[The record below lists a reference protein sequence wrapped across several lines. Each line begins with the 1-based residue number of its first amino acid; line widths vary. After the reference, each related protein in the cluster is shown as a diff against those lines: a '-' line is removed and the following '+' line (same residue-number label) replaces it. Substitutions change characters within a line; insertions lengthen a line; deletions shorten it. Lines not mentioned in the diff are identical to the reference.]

1 MNFMNLEKVEKIAN
15 AVLYEGYILYPYRPS
30 AIKNQQRWN
39 FGAVYPE
46 KFSEMQN
53 GTDACLMRTE
63 CLISGDDGAT
73 LDVKIRFLQMVTREV
88 GRTND
93 DFDENDF
100 TDSDFQNVQSLEV
113 GGKLFQTWQEAVERE
128 FDLPNLNLSESAG
141 EKLEHKFSFAA
152 ESENEFLRDENEKIA
167 GIIVRKKEFV
177 EGKIEIKI
185 EKTAAKNLY
194 KVNIQILNE
203 TKFHE
208 DQSREDALNRAFVST
223 HTILKAN
230 GGEFVSLL
238 DPPEEFKEIA
248 ENCKNIG
255 TFPILV
261 GEEPEKDFVLSSP
274 IILYDYPQIAPE
286 SMGDYF
292 DGTEIDEMLAL
303 RIMTLTDD
311 EKHQMRGADERTR
324 AMLERTETMSPELMM
339 KLHGTSKR
347 DLKKVGKGE

>member
-1 MNFMNLEKVEKIAN
+1 MNLEKVEKIAN

-53 GTDACLMRTE
+53 GTDACLMQTE
-63 CLISGDDGAT
+63 CLVEGNDDTT
-73 LDVKIRFLQMVTREV
+73 LDVKIRFLQMVQRDV
-88 GRTND
+88 GRAND
-93 DFDENDF
+93 DFDANDF

-113 GGKLFQTWQEAVERE
+113 GGQLFQSWQEAVERE
-128 FDLPNLNLSESAG
+128 FDLSNLNLSESAD
-141 EKLEHKFSFAA
+141 EMREHKFSFTA
-152 ESENEFLRDENEKIA
+152 ERENEFLRDEDEKVV
-167 GIIVRKKEFV
+167 GIVVRKKESV
-177 EGKIEIKI
+177 EGKVEIKV
-185 EKTAAKNLY
+185 ENTAAENLY
-194 KVNIQILNE
+194 KLNIRILNE
-203 TKFHE
+203 TKFDE
-208 DQSREDALNRAFVST
+208 NQTREDALNRAFVST
-223 HTILKAN
+223 HTILKTN

-238 DPPEEFKEIA
+238 DTPEEFKEIG
-248 ENCKNIG
+248 EKCKNIG
-255 TFPILV
+255 TYPVLV
-261 GEEPEKDFVLSSP
+261 GEEPERDFVLSSP

-286 SMGDYF
+286 SLGDYF

-347 DLKKVGKGE
+347 DLKKVGENE

>member
-1 MNFMNLEKVEKIAN
+1 MLMNLEKVEKIAN

-53 GTDACLMRTE
+53 GTDACFMQTE
-63 CLISGDDGAT
+63 CLISGDENT
-73 LDVKIRFLQMVTREV
+73 TVDVKIRFLQMVKREV
-88 GRTND
+88 GRAVD
-93 DFDENDF
+93 DFDEKDF
-100 TDSDFQNVQSLEV
+100 TDADFQNVQSLEV
-113 GGKLFQTWQEAVERE
+113 GGRLFQSWQEAVERE
-128 FDLPNLNLSESAG
+128 FDLPNLILSEAAG
-141 EKLEHKFSFAA
+141 KTRKYDFSFES
-152 ESENEFLRDENEKIA
+152 ESENEFLRDEKVV
-167 GIIVRKKEFV
+167 GIIVRRKELIAGAV
-177 EGKIEIKI
+177 EIKV
-185 EKTAAKNLY
+185 EAAAENLY
-194 KVNIQILNE
+194 KLHIRISNE
-203 TKFHE
+203 TKFDE
-208 DQSREDALNRAFVST
+208 IQEREDALMRAFVST

-230 GGEFVSLL
+230 NGEFVSLL
-238 DPPEEFKEIA
+238 DPPEEFKNFA

-255 TFPILV
+255 AFPVLV
-261 GEEPEKDFVLSSP
+261 GEESERDFVLSSP

-347 DLKKVGKGE
+347 DLKKVEEK